1 VTTPDNP
8 FAAAEIGELYH
19 RGRPYHHPRS
29 LAHVRAIVGD
39 APVARALDIAC
50 GTGLSTVAL
59 AANAERVVGL
69 DISREMVRAARA
81 EPAVTYALGR
91 AEALPFAAR
100 SFDAV
105 TCSSGVHW
113 FDQARFFAELHR
125 VLRPG
130 GWIGLYDHYFLG
142 MRDVDA
148 FADWS
153 RALFER
159 YPLPPRNP
167 QVGDPRVE
175 APHGFELAGDETF
188 GDPIEMTREAFADYL
203 ITVSNCVDAVERGT
217 PRADV
222 YAWLIESTD
231 PLFGGSARTVD
242 FVGSVICLRRVP

>member
-1 VTTPDNP
+1 VTTPENP
-8 FAAAEIGELYH
+8 FAAADIGELYR

-29 LAHVRAIVGD
+29 VAHVRAIVGD
-39 APVARALDIAC
+39 APVTRAIDIAC

-59 AANAERVVGL
+59 AACAQCVIGL
-69 DISREMVRAARA
+69 DISPEMVRAARA
-81 EPAVTYALGR
+81 EPNVAYMLGR
-91 AEALPFAAR
+91 AESLPFVAR

-105 TCSSGVHW
+105 TCASGVHW
-113 FDQARFFAELHR
+113 FDQDRFFAELHR

-142 MRDVDA
+142 MRYVDA

-167 QVGDPRVE
+167 QVGDPRIQV
-175 APHGFELAGDETF
+175 PHGFELAGDETF
-188 GDPIEMTREAFADYL
+188 EDPIDMTREAFADYL

-217 PRADV
+217 PRDDV
-222 YAWLIESTD
+222 YRWLVDSTE
-231 PLFGGSARTVD
+231 PLFGGSTRTVD
-242 FVGSVICLRRVP
+242 FIGSVICLRRVP